1 MTRFLNIR
9 RSAIV
14 NPWREASPQERRR
27 WLTAYAFMSLQLIG
41 LFVFVLGP
49 LVVSLYYTFTRW
61 DLIAP
66 APKWTG
72 LGNWQHIFQDPRII
86 QVLGNTIWFIL
97 WATSSFLILSLAL
110 AVLLNQRRR
119 GTTLF
124 RALFFLPYITSQVA
138 VGLVWSWM
146 FNTRSGP
153 LPVFFRHL
161 GLEIPNLL
169 LDESYAMMAVATVA
183 TWQALGYGITIYL
196 AGLQGIPGELY
207 DAASV
212 DGATGWQQFRFVTMP
227 LLSPVVLF
235 LTVTSFIAAFQLFDL
250 VVILTGGATG
260 VAPGG
265 PGGSTRTI
273 VLYLYEQTFLFSERI
288 SGLGYGATIGWIL
301 AALIFVVTM
310 AQFRFA
316 RSTVF
321 YLRDEER

>member
-1 MTRFLNIR
+1 MNRSTRER
-9 RSAIV
+9 RGISLWQ
-14 NPWREASPQERRR
+14 NASPRARRQ
-27 WLTAYAFMSLQLIG
+27 WLTAYAFLSLQLIG
-41 LFVFVLGP
+41 LFVFILGP
-49 LVVSLYYTFTRW
+49 LLVSLYYTFTKW

-72 LGNWQHIFQDPRII
+72 LRNWHHFLGDPRIG

-110 AVLLNQRRR
+110 AVLLNQPRR

-124 RALFFLPYITSQVA
+124 RALFFIPYITSQVA

-153 LPVFFRHL
+153 IPVFFRQI
-161 GLEIPNLL
+161 GIEIPNLL
-169 LDESYAMMAVATVA
+169 LDENYAMIAVAAVA

-196 AGLQGIPGELY
+196 AGLQGVPGELY

-212 DGATGWQQFRFVTMP
+212 DGSTGWQRFRYVTLP
-227 LLSPVVLF
+227 LLSPTILF

-250 VVILTGGATG
+250 VIILTGGATG

-265 PGGSTRTI
+265 PGGATRTI

-288 SGLGYGATIGWIL
+288 SGLGYGATIGWML
-301 AALIFVVTM
+301 AILIFVVTL

-321 YLRDEER
+321 FLDDAE

>member
-1 MTRFLNIR
+1 MTVLAPLRRGIR
-9 RSAIV
+9 MWREV
-14 NPWREASPQERRR
+14 NPRERRR

-41 LFVFVLGP
+41 LFVFILGP

-66 APKWTG
+66 APKWVG
-72 LGNWQHIFQDPRII
+72 LSNWEHVLGDQRIG
-86 QVLGNTIWFIL
+86 QVLGNTVWFIL

-110 AVLLNQRRR
+110 AVLLNVPRR

-153 LPVFFRHL
+153 IPVFFRHL
-161 GLEIPNLL
+161 GIEVPNLL
-169 LDESYAMMAVATVA
+169 LDESYAMIAVAIVA

-212 DGATGWQQFRFVTMP
+212 DGATGWQRFRYVTLS
-227 LLSPVVLF
+227 LLSPTILF

-260 VAPGG
+260 VQPGG

-273 VLYLYEQTFLFSERI
+273 VLYLYEQTFLFSERV
-288 SGLGYGATIGWIL
+288 SGLGYGATIGWLL
-301 AALIFVVTM
+301 AVLIFIVTM
-310 AQFRFA
+310 TQFRFA

-321 YLRDEER
+321 YLGDDER

>member
-1 MTRFLNIR
+1 MLRIAPFR
-9 RSAIV
+9 RWANQWQEV
-14 NPWREASPQERRR
+14 KPQERRR
-27 WLTAYAFMSLQLIG
+27 WLTAYAFMSFQLIG

-49 LVVSLYYTFTRW
+49 LVISLYYTFTRW

-66 APKWTG
+66 APKWIG
-72 LGNWQHIFQDPRII
+72 LSNWESLFQDLRIG

-110 AVLLNQRRR
+110 AVLLNQPRR

-153 LPVFFRHL
+153 IPNFFRL
-161 GLEIPNLL
+161 FGIEIPNLL
-169 LDESYAMMAVATVA
+169 LDESYAMIAVAAVA
-183 TWQALGYGITIYL
+183 TWQALGYGMTIYL

-212 DGATGWQQFRFVTMP
+212 DGTTGWQRFRFVTLP
-227 LLSPVVLF
+227 LLSPTMLF
-235 LTVTSFIAAFQLFDL
+235 LIVTSFIGAFQLFDL
-250 VVILTGGATG
+250 VVILTGSATG
-260 VAPGG
+260 VPPGG
-265 PGGSTRTI
+265 PGGTTRTI
-273 VLYLYEQTFLFSERI
+273 VLYLYEQTFLFSERK
-288 SGLGYGATIGWIL
+288 SGLGYGATIGWML
-301 AALIFVVTM
+301 AVLIFFVTM
-310 AQFRFA
+310 TQFRFA

-321 YLRDEER
+321 YLRDDDD

>member
-1 MTRFLNIR
+1 MNRSTRER
-9 RSAIV
+9 RGISLWQ
-14 NPWREASPQERRR
+14 NASPRARRQ

-41 LFVFVLGP
+41 LFVFILGP
-49 LVVSLYYTFTRW
+49 LLVSLYYTFTKW

-72 LGNWQHIFQDPRII
+72 LRNWQHFLGDPRIG

-110 AVLLNQRRR
+110 AVLLNQPRR

-124 RALFFLPYITSQVA
+124 RALFFIPYITSQVA

-153 LPVFFRHL
+153 IPVFFRQI
-161 GLEIPNLL
+161 GIEIPNLL
-169 LDESYAMMAVATVA
+169 LDESYAMIAVAAVA

-196 AGLQGIPGELY
+196 AGLQGVPGELY

-212 DGATGWQQFRFVTMP
+212 DGSTGWQRFRYVTLP
-227 LLSPVVLF
+227 LLSPTILF

-250 VVILTGGATG
+250 VIILTGGATG

-265 PGGSTRTI
+265 PGGATRTI

-288 SGLGYGATIGWIL
+288 SGLGYGATIGWML
-301 AALIFVVTM
+301 AILIFVVTL

-321 YLRDEER
+321 FLDDAE

>member
-1 MTRFLNIR
+1 MNRSTRER
-9 RSAIV
+9 RGISLWQ
-14 NPWREASPQERRR
+14 NASPRARRQ

-41 LFVFVLGP
+41 LFVFILGP
-49 LVVSLYYTFTRW
+49 LLVSLYYTFTKW

-72 LGNWQHIFQDPRII
+72 LRNWQHFLGDPRIG

-110 AVLLNQRRR
+110 AVLLNQPRR

-124 RALFFLPYITSQVA
+124 RALFFIPYITSQVA

-153 LPVFFRHL
+153 IPVFFRQI
-161 GLEIPNLL
+161 GIEIPNLL
-169 LDESYAMMAVATVA
+169 LDENYAMIAVAAVA

-196 AGLQGIPGELY
+196 AGLQGVPGELY

-212 DGATGWQQFRFVTMP
+212 DGSTGWQRFRYVTLP
-227 LLSPVVLF
+227 LLSPTILF

-250 VVILTGGATG
+250 VIILTGGATG

-265 PGGSTRTI
+265 PGGTTRTI

-288 SGLGYGATIGWIL
+288 SGLGYGATIGWML
-301 AALIFVVTM
+301 AILIFVVTL

-321 YLRDEER
+321 FLDDAE

>member
-1 MTRFLNIR
+1 MTGFAWPGRWKNQ
-9 RSAIV
+9 
-14 NPWREASPQERRR
+14 WRETSGQERRR
-27 WLTAYAFMSLQLIG
+27 WFTAYAFMSLQLIG
-41 LFVFVLGP
+41 LFVFILGP

-66 APKWTG
+66 APKWVG
-72 LGNWQHIFQDPRII
+72 LSNWEHIFGDPRIG
-86 QVLGNTIWFIL
+86 QVLGNTVWFIL

-110 AVLLNQRRR
+110 AVLLNLPRR
-119 GTTLF
+119 GTALF

-153 LPVFFRHL
+153 IPVFFRHL
-161 GLEIPNLL
+161 GIEVPNLL
-169 LDESYAMMAVATVA
+169 LDESYAMIAVAIVA

-207 DAASV
+207 DASSV
-212 DGATGWQQFRFVTMP
+212 DGATGWQRFRFVTLP
-227 LLSPVVLF
+227 LLSPTILF

-260 VAPGG
+260 VQPGG

-273 VLYLYEQTFLFSERI
+273 VLYLYEQTFLFSERV
-288 SGLGYGATIGWIL
+288 SGLGYGATIGWLL
-301 AALIFVVTM
+301 AVLIFIVTM
-310 AQFRFA
+310 TQFRFA
-316 RSTVF
+316 RSTLSF
-321 YLRDEER
+321 LGDDER

>member
-1 MTRFLNIR
+1 MNRSRRER
-9 RSAIV
+9 RSI
-14 NPWREASPQERRR
+14 NLWQDASPRDRRR

-41 LFVFVLGP
+41 LFVFILGP
-49 LVVSLYYTFTRW
+49 LLVSLYYTFTKW

-72 LGNWQHIFQDPRII
+72 LRNWQHFLGDPRIG

-110 AVLLNQRRR
+110 AVLLNQPRR

-124 RALFFLPYITSQVA
+124 RALFFIPYITSQVA

-153 LPVFFRHL
+153 IPVFFRQI
-161 GLEIPNLL
+161 GIEIPNLL
-169 LDESYAMMAVATVA
+169 LDENYAMIAVAAVA
-183 TWQALGYGITIYL
+183 TWQALGYGVTIYL

-212 DGATGWQQFRFVTMP
+212 DGSTGWQRFRYVTLP
-227 LLSPVVLF
+227 LLSPTILF

-250 VVILTGGATG
+250 VIILTGGATG

-265 PGGSTRTI
+265 PGGTTRTI

-288 SGLGYGATIGWIL
+288 SGLGYGATIGWML
-301 AALIFVVTM
+301 AILIFAVTM

-321 YLRDEER
+321 FLDDGD

>member
-1 MTRFLNIR
+1 MNRSTRER
-9 RSAIV
+9 RGISLWQ
-14 NPWREASPQERRR
+14 NASPRARRQ

-41 LFVFVLGP
+41 LFVFILGP
-49 LVVSLYYTFTRW
+49 LLVSLYYTFTKW

-72 LGNWQHIFQDPRII
+72 LRNWQHFLGDPRIG

-110 AVLLNQRRR
+110 AVLLNQPRR

-124 RALFFLPYITSQVA
+124 RALFFIPYITSQVA

-153 LPVFFRHL
+153 IPVFFRQI
-161 GLEIPNLL
+161 GIEIPNLL
-169 LDESYAMMAVATVA
+169 LDESYAMIAVAAVA

-196 AGLQGIPGELY
+196 AGLQGVPGELY

-212 DGATGWQQFRFVTMP
+212 DGSTGWQRFRYVTLP
-227 LLSPVVLF
+227 LLSPTILF

-250 VVILTGGATG
+250 VIILTGGATG
-260 VAPGG
+260 VASGG
-265 PGGSTRTI
+265 PGGATRTI

-288 SGLGYGATIGWIL
+288 SGLGYGATIGWML
-301 AALIFVVTM
+301 AILIFVVTM

-321 YLRDEER
+321 FLDDAE

>member
-1 MTRFLNIR
+1 MNRSTRER
-9 RSAIV
+9 RGISLWQ
-14 NPWREASPQERRR
+14 NASPRARRQ

-41 LFVFVLGP
+41 LFVFILGP
-49 LVVSLYYTFTRW
+49 LLVSLYYTFTKW

-72 LGNWQHIFQDPRII
+72 LRNWHHFLGDPRIG

-110 AVLLNQRRR
+110 AVLLNQPRR

-124 RALFFLPYITSQVA
+124 RALFFIPYITSQVA

-153 LPVFFRHL
+153 IPVFFRQI
-161 GLEIPNLL
+161 GIEIPNLL
-169 LDESYAMMAVATVA
+169 LDENYAMIAVAAVA

-196 AGLQGIPGELY
+196 AGLQGVPGELY

-212 DGATGWQQFRFVTMP
+212 DGSTGWQRFRYVTLP
-227 LLSPVVLF
+227 LLSPTILF

-250 VVILTGGATG
+250 VIILTGGATG

-265 PGGSTRTI
+265 PGGATRTI

-288 SGLGYGATIGWIL
+288 SGLGYGATIGWML
-301 AALIFVVTM
+301 AILIFVVTL

-316 RSTVF
+316 RRTVF
-321 YLRDEER
+321 FLDDAE

>member
-1 MTRFLNIR
+1 MTGIARLR
-9 RSAIV
+9 RGITLWREV
-14 NPWREASPQERRR
+14 NPRVRRR
-27 WLTAYAFMSLQLIG
+27 WLTAYAFMSLQLTG
-41 LFVFVLGP
+41 LFVFILGP
-49 LVVSLYYTFTRW
+49 LVISLYYTFTRW

-66 APKWTG
+66 APKWVG
-72 LGNWQHIFQDPRII
+72 LSNWQHIAGDPRIA
-86 QVLGNTIWFIL
+86 QVLGNTVWFIL

-110 AVLLNQRRR
+110 AVILNQPRR
-119 GTTLF
+119 GITLF

-153 LPVFFRHL
+153 IPVFFRHL

-169 LDESYAMMAVATVA
+169 LDENYAMIAVAGVA

-207 DAASV
+207 DASSV
-212 DGATGWQQFRFVTMP
+212 DGATGWQRFRFVTLP
-227 LLSPVVLF
+227 LLSPTILF

-260 VAPGG
+260 VPAGG

-273 VLYLYEQTFLFSERI
+273 VLYLYEQTFLFSERV
-288 SGLGYGATIGWIL
+288 SGLGYGATIGWLL
-301 AALIFVVTM
+301 AVLIFIVTLT
-310 AQFRFA
+310 QFRFA
-316 RSTVF
+316 RNTVF
-321 YLRDEER
+321 YLAEEE

>member
-1 MTRFLNIR
+1 MTILAPLR
-9 RSAIV
+9 RGINMWREV
-14 NPWREASPQERRR
+14 NPRERRR

-41 LFVFVLGP
+41 LFVFILGP

-66 APKWTG
+66 APKWVG
-72 LGNWQHIFQDPRII
+72 LSNWEHVLGDPRIG
-86 QVLGNTIWFIL
+86 QVLGNTVWFIL

-110 AVLLNQRRR
+110 AVLLNVPRR

-153 LPVFFRHL
+153 IPVFFRHL
-161 GLEIPNLL
+161 GIEVPNLL
-169 LDESYAMMAVATVA
+169 LDESYAMIAVAIVA

-212 DGATGWQQFRFVTMP
+212 DGATSWQRFRYVTLS
-227 LLSPVVLF
+227 LLSPTILF

-260 VAPGG
+260 VQPGG

-273 VLYLYEQTFLFSERI
+273 VLYLYEQTFLFSERV
-288 SGLGYGATIGWIL
+288 SGLGYGATIGWLL
-301 AALIFVVTM
+301 AVLIFIVTM
-310 AQFRFA
+310 TQFRFA
-316 RSTVF
+316 RGTVF
-321 YLRDEER
+321 YLGDDER

>member
-1 MTRFLNIR
+1 M
-9 RSAIV
+9 SASRGDR
-14 NPWREASPQERRR
+14 PGFRLWRDASPRERRK

-41 LFVFVLGP
+41 LFVFILGP
-49 LVVSLYYTFTRW
+49 LLVSLYYTFTKW

-72 LGNWQHIFQDPRII
+72 LRNWLHFFGDARIG
-86 QVLGNTIWFIL
+86 QVLGNTLWFIL

-110 AVLLNQRRR
+110 AVLLHQRRR

-124 RALFFLPYITSQVA
+124 RALFFIPYITSQVA

-153 LPVFFRHL
+153 IPNFFRL
-161 GLEIPNLL
+161 FGIEIPNLL
-169 LDESYAMMAVATVA
+169 LDESYAMIAVALVA

-207 DAASV
+207 DASSV
-212 DGATGWQQFRFVTMP
+212 DGASGWQRFRFVTLP
-227 LLSPVVLF
+227 LLSPTVLF

-250 VVILTGGATG
+250 VIILTGGATG

-288 SGLGYGATIGWIL
+288 SGLGYGATIGWML
-301 AALIFVVTM
+301 AVLIFIVTM

-321 YLRDEER
+321 FLEESD

>member
-1 MTRFLNIR
+1 MNRSTRER
-9 RSAIV
+9 RGISLWQ
-14 NPWREASPQERRR
+14 NASPRARRH

-41 LFVFVLGP
+41 LFVFILGP
-49 LVVSLYYTFTRW
+49 LLVSLYYTFTKW

-72 LGNWQHIFQDPRII
+72 LRNWQHFLGDPRIG

-110 AVLLNQRRR
+110 AVLLNQPRR

-124 RALFFLPYITSQVA
+124 RALFFIPYITSQVA

-153 LPVFFRHL
+153 IPVFFRQI
-161 GLEIPNLL
+161 GIEIPNLL
-169 LDESYAMMAVATVA
+169 LDESYAMIAVAAVA

-196 AGLQGIPGELY
+196 AGLQGVPGELY

-212 DGATGWQQFRFVTMP
+212 DGSTGWQRFRYVTLP
-227 LLSPVVLF
+227 LLSPTILF

-250 VVILTGGATG
+250 VIILTGGATG

-265 PGGSTRTI
+265 PGGTTRTI

-288 SGLGYGATIGWIL
+288 SGLGYGATIGWML
-301 AALIFVVTM
+301 AILIFVVTM

-321 YLRDEER
+321 FLDDAE

>member
-1 MTRFLNIR
+1 MNRSTRER
-9 RSAIV
+9 RGISLWQ
-14 NPWREASPQERRR
+14 NASPRARRQ

-41 LFVFVLGP
+41 LFVFILGP
-49 LVVSLYYTFTRW
+49 LLVSLYYTFTKW

-72 LGNWQHIFQDPRII
+72 LRNWQHFLGDPRIG

-110 AVLLNQRRR
+110 AVLLNQPRR

-124 RALFFLPYITSQVA
+124 RALFFIPYITSQVA

-153 LPVFFRHL
+153 IPVFFRQI
-161 GLEIPNLL
+161 GIEIPNLL
-169 LDESYAMMAVATVA
+169 LDENYAMIAVAAVA
-183 TWQALGYGITIYL
+183 TWQALGYGVTIYL

-212 DGATGWQQFRFVTMP
+212 DGSTGWQRFRYVTLP
-227 LLSPVVLF
+227 LLSPTILF

-250 VVILTGGATG
+250 VIILTGGATG

-265 PGGSTRTI
+265 PGGTTRTI

-288 SGLGYGATIGWIL
+288 SGLGYGATIGWML
-301 AALIFVVTM
+301 AILIFVVTM

-316 RSTVF
+316 RGTVF
-321 YLRDEER
+321 FLDDAE